1 VQLIR
6 SALLEANRL
15 YHRRLRGKRGI
26 KVIDADWDN
35 LLILDA
41 CQYDLFADSDYPDGK
56 LRSVVS
62 GGSSTSDFLQ
72 YNFDGRNATDTVYVS
87 ANPQIERHGV
97 DEQVFKCVKLWTDRW
112 DDDLR
117 TVRPEDVTDAA
128 IAAQEDHPSKRL
140 IVHYIQPHY
149 PFIGETGRQIE
160 HGTVTGDGVIATER
174 SVASVWDKLAN
185 GDIAEATVRTAYR
198 ENLDLTLPEVDRLL
212 NNLVGKSVVTSDH
225 GNSFGTLGV
234 YGHPGGVYLD
244 DLVRVPWLEIESSTR
259 KRISEAEQRSVTDN
273 SPEISERLA
282 DLGYA

>member
-1 VQLIR
+1 M
-6 SALLEANRL
+6 
-15 YHRRLRGKRGI
+15 
-26 KVIDADWDN
+26 DADWDN

-41 CQYDLFADSDYPDGK
+41 CRYDLFADSDYPDGQ
-56 LRSVVS
+56 LRPVVS

-97 DEQVFKCVKLWTDRW
+97 DEQVFRCVKLWTDRW

-117 TVRPEDVTDAA
+117 TVRPKDVTDAA
-128 IAAQEDHPSKRL
+128 IAVQEDYPNKRL

-174 SVASVWDKLAN
+174 SIASVWDRLEN
-185 GDIAEATVRTAYR
+185 GSIDEETVRTAYR
-198 ENLDLTLPEVDRLL
+198 ENLELVLPEIERLVEA
-212 NNLVGKSVVTSDH
+212 LVGKSVVTSDH
-225 GNSFGTLGV
+225 GNSFGEFGI
-234 YGHPGGVYLD
+234 YGHPGGIYLNS
-244 DLVRVPWLEIESSTR
+244 LVTVPWLEIESSTR
-259 KRISEAEQRSVTDN
+259 KRIIEGDQRSVADSST
-273 SPEISERLA
+273 EISERLA